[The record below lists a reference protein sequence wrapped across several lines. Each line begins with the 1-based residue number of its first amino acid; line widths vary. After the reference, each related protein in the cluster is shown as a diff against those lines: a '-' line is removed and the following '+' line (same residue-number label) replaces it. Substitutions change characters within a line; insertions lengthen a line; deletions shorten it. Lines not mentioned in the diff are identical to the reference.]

1 MCSVRLPNRPMRIC
15 SRFTPGRA
23 QVAMYWS
30 RSRSSSRLG
39 VYLVPG
45 KPIALNA
52 QDRGRFATR
61 SRRSTGCAAL
71 SAKNEK
77 AGRLCKSASIVVVVG
92 SVSSWLLRNATTI
105 FLRERVCLFY
115 CFDRENEKEFS
126 RFSRRRTASTNR
138 TVSYVTQVST
148 FDPLSVTVKKRWGK
162 V

>member
-1 MCSVRLPNRPMRIC
+1 
-15 SRFTPGRA
+15 
-23 QVAMYWS
+23 
-30 RSRSSSRLG
+30 

-92 SVSSWLLRNATTI
+92 SVSTLLLRNATTI
-105 FLRERVCLFY
+105 SHIFKAFLTGRMKENFRDFREG
-115 CFDRENEKEFS
+115 E
-126 RFSRRRTASTNR
+126 RRPRTG
-138 TVSYVTQVST
+138 
-148 FDPLSVTVKKRWGK
+148 PLVL
-162 V
+162 